1 MKFLSTL
8 LLFLVVPIL
17 HGAKEEHKFYVS
29 VTKVEYA
36 SETNAL
42 QIISSIFIDD
52 IEEVLQKRYRK
63 DVSLATK
70 KETEA
75 DVALLQQY
83 VFQKLSVTTD
93 GKPLKMKYIGR
104 EYEVDMV
111 KIYIEIEAVTDFA
124 SISIENSI
132 LQDLFEEQ
140 QNIVHVKKGGER
152 KSMIL
157 NIDTPKGMLKFD

>member
-1 MKFLSTL
+1 M
-8 LLFLVVPIL
+8 
-17 HGAKEEHKFYVS
+17 S

-63 DVSLATK
+63 DVSLATN

-75 DVALLQQY
+75 DVVLLQQY

-104 EYEVDMV
+104 EYDDG
-111 KIYIEIEAVTDFA
+111 IARWRI
-124 SISIENSI
+124 
-132 LQDLFEEQ
+132 
-140 QNIVHVKKGGER
+140 
-152 KSMIL
+152 
-157 NIDTPKGMLKFD
+157 